1 MEALSSLSSFA
12 LAGALA
18 LLLTLLLFRLR
29 QRGARPAEREAL
41 DTVAGWPPESA
52 RVLTVDERQA
62 LDLLKRAAP
71 AVLVLAQVPLSR
83 FIRVP
88 MRHSYSDWLQRVG
101 ALSADLVICDS
112 GSRVLAVIDI
122 RAVEESVRSR
132 RRHERMARVLEA
144 AGLRVY
150 TWREGELPT
159 VQQVRSLLSPLLAPS
174 DQAPAGQAPAAA
186 PRESVPSRAVPL
198 IPVAEIEEILADGDR
213 AAAAQEPNLEPV
225 PSGFFD
231 DFEPVPAAARR

>member
-1 MEALSSLSSFA
+1 MEALSPLSSFA

-29 QRGARPAEREAL
+29 QRGARPAEREVL

-62 LDLLKRAAP
+62 FDLLKRAAP

-101 ALSADLVICDS
+101 SLSADLVICDS

-122 RAVEESVRSR
+122 RAVEESARSR

-213 AAAAQEPNLEPV
+213 AAAGQEPNLEPV

-231 DFEPVPAAARR
+231 EFEPVPAAARR